1 MTKKIIKDLE
11 YLILK
16 VLAIIISTIGISWY
30 KEKLAWLHKFL
41 VELFIKTEKNGYFV
55 RKIKFLTSSKW
66 RRQNR
71 MHPIFLDEKCLL
83 QSKNL
88 CLCLLGFM
96 LVLVIFWKIKK
107 HLVFPCMQILFS
119 NNARTKKDF

>member
-1 MTKKIIKDLE
+1 MTKKIVKDLE

-55 RKIKFLTSSKW
+55 RKN
-66 RRQNR
+66 Q
-71 MHPIFLDEKCLL
+71 IFDEL
-83 QSKNL
+83 QVKKTKSNAPD
-88 CLCLLGFM
+88 FFRWE
-96 LVLVIFWKIKK
+96 VLVTIQKFVSVSFRFHVSPGDILKNKK
-107 HLVFPCMQILFS
+107 TPGFSMHANIVF
-119 NNARTKKDF
+119 K